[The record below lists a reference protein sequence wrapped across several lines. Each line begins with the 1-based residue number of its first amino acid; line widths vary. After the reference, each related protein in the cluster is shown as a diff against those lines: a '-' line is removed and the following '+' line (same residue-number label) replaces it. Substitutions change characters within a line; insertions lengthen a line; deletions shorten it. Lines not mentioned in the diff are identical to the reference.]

1 MSQNLPPEYK
11 SDVVACVLAGGRAER
26 LGGKNKGLMPWP
38 LPESPPLVEEVLQR
52 LRCQVGSVVI
62 NANAGIAKFEAYGY
76 PVVSDA
82 AELADMGPLTGIVA
96 VGEFSSA
103 EWVLVAAVDCPVLPL
118 DLLARLRSC
127 GGSIAVAH
135 DGARLQSLT
144 MLIHRDHVA
153 GIRHYLMSG
162 GRSVFGWLNKQPF
175 KTADFSD
182 QPEAFTNLNTHAD
195 FNISE

>member
-38 LPESPPLVEEVLQR
+38 LPESPPLVAEVLQR

-96 VGEFSSA
+96 VGDISNQLDTVSTKNASKIRYYTFVEMFDFLQTHGADQEF
-103 EWVLVAAVDCPVLPL
+103 EKYKGDQKQIKKENNIKELEED
-118 DLLARLRSC
+118 
-127 GGSIAVAH
+127 
-135 DGARLQSLT
+135 
-144 MLIHRDHVA
+144 
-153 GIRHYLMSG
+153 
-162 GRSVFGWLNKQPF
+162 LNKLA
-175 KTADFSD
+175 KKIKSGKK
-182 QPEAFTNLNTHAD
+182 
-195 FNISE
+195 